1 MPDSLFHFLFPM
13 IAALA
18 ARVHLKHPIRNIV
31 LAGLLAVLIDVDHLN
46 FLGPTRASLHNV
58 FITTGLPALLILYT
72 FYFKRS
78 YYAKGFSILLL
89 VFLSSHTFL
98 DYSFGGGVAVL
109 YPVSTTYYSLDFDLL
124 VTEGALVSG
133 PGLGL
138 LYYFA
143 SVIIPLL
150 FLDNLIELSEKQHE
164 SIRKVLKEIK
174 NKYLKQS
181 S

>member
-1 MPDSLFHFLFPM
+1 M
-13 IAALA
+13 
-18 ARVHLKHPIRNIV
+18 
-31 LAGLLAVLIDVDHLN
+31 
-46 FLGPTRASLHNV
+46 
-58 FITTGLPALLILYT
+58 
-72 FYFKRS
+72 
-78 YYAKGFSILLL
+78 
-89 VFLSSHTFL
+89 
-98 DYSFGGGVAVL
+98 AVL